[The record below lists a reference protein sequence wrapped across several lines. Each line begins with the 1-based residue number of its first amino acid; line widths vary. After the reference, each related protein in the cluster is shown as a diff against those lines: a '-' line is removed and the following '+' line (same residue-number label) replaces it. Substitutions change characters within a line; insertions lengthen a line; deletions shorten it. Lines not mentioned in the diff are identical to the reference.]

1 MKPKTVAFL
10 LIAVSL
16 AFAGAIV
23 LSSYL
28 LKESAYA
35 HHADTITYLWIA
47 LWWREA
53 YRRDRHM
60 WPCLPLTPAF
70 EVEVLEKSCWTSL
83 MNKREITL
91 AR

>member
-28 LKESAYA
+28 LKGSAYA
-35 HHADTITYLWIA
+35 YHADTVTYLWIA
-47 LWWREA
+47 LWWIPFSYLTMKGAKVKENKEA
-53 YRRDRHM
+53 I
-60 WPCLPLTPAF
+60 
-70 EVEVLEKSCWTSL
+70 VS
-83 MNKREITL
+83 
-91 AR
+91 